1 MKSALFQSI
10 DILRQNY
17 FDQVIIKQLCNIRI
31 QITEVLEDSLE
42 NLDKYKIV
50 SGKKKNEIANPYKTE
65 DDSDEIVDD
74 QDLNAMERSQLE
86 IKVNR
91 FLQTVSLHLATVNT
105 QLDMRSDVIE
115 MVKT

>member
-1 MKSALFQSI
+1 M
-10 DILRQNY
+10 
-17 FDQVIIKQLCNIRI
+17 IIKQLCNIRI

-50 SGKKKNEIANPYKTE
+50 SGNKKNEVVNPYRTE
-65 DDSDEIVDD
+65 EDSDENFDD

-91 FLQTVSLHLATVNT
+91 YL
-105 QLDMRSDVIE
+105 
-115 MVKT
+115 